1 MSEVKNKKSEKN
13 SNTIVIIG
21 IVIGVILLLLGGG
34 GSFFSKS
41 GETAEVSSE
50 VTEYDE
56 IKYEEE
62 LVKKI
67 EEICSQ
73 VKGAGKVS
81 VAVTLDG
88 SYRAIYAQNS
98 SDGANVKKEYLL
110 VGSGS
115 NESALLVGY
124 SPPRILGV
132 GVVCSGGANATVR
145 AEIIS
150 LISATLDLPTNKIYV
165 TASKN

>member
-1 MSEVKNKKSEKN
+1 MNEDKKGKSSMKM
-13 SNTIVIIG
+13 IPVIIG
-21 IVIGVILLLLGGG
+21 AAVGVLLLIYG
-34 GSFFSKS
+34 GSVGDKGSENNKQVSADISAFD
-41 GETAEVSSE
+41 EAE
-50 VTEYDE
+50 
-56 IKYEEE
+56 YEKT

-67 EEICSQ
+67 EDVCSR

-98 SDGANVKKEYLL
+98 SDGSSVRREYLL

-115 NESALLVGY
+115 SEAPLLLGY
-124 SPPRILGV
+124 APPEILGV
-132 GVVCSGGANATVR
+132 GIVCSEGASDSAR

-150 LISATLDLPTNKIYV
+150 LVSALLDVPTNKIYV
-165 TASKN
+165 ASAKK

>member
-1 MSEVKNKKSEKN
+1 MNEEKKKKSGMKMLP
-13 SNTIVIIG
+13 VIIG
-21 IVIGVILLLLGGG
+21 AAVGVLLLIYG
-34 GSFFSKS
+34 GSVGDKGSESNKQVSADISAFD
-41 GETAEVSSE
+41 EAE
-50 VTEYDE
+50 
-56 IKYEEE
+56 YEKT

-67 EEICSQ
+67 EDVCSK

-98 SDGANVKKEYLL
+98 SDGSSVRREYLL

-115 NESALLVGY
+115 SEAPLLLGY
-124 SPPRILGV
+124 APPEILGV
-132 GVVCSGGANATVR
+132 GIVCSEGASDGAK

-150 LISATLDLPTNKIYV
+150 LVSALLDVPTNKIYV
-165 TASKN
+165 ASAKK